1 MKIIKLLTIASAVF
15 LMSSCEQGT
24 DVVESGTYK
33 GKVDKVEADER
44 EIYVKTDDGKR
55 LELYF
60 TDSTKLT
67 KSGSPVEFSELTKD
81 KNVEV
86 EVKKVGKRLDPV
98 SVTIL
103 E

>member
-1 MKIIKLLTIASAVF
+1 MKKIQFIAMAFASVMMF
-15 LMSSCEQGT
+15 SCGEKT

-33 GKVDKVEADER
+33 GTIDEVEADKL
-44 EIYVKTDDGKR
+44 EIYVKTDNGKR

-67 KSGSPVEFSELTKD
+67 KNGSTVAFDQLDEG

-86 EVKKVGKRLDPV
+86 EVKKVGNRLDPV
-98 SVTIL
+98 AVKIL

>member
-1 MKIIKLLTIASAVF
+1 MKTIKLLTIASVF
-15 LMSSCEQGT
+15 FFFTACESKT
-24 DVVESGTYK
+24 DVVESGSYT
-33 GKVDKVEADER
+33 GKIDKVEADER
-44 EIYVKTDDGKR
+44 EIYVIADGKR

-67 KSGSPVEFSELTKD
+67 KNGAEAQFSELAKD
-81 KNVEV
+81 KTVEV

-98 SVTIL
+98 SVNIV